1 MPIPTH
7 THATQSYV
15 PPLSLP
21 KVRRSSSWSRGH
33 SLRFHVDR
41 PISSSDGPVPP
52 PLPIML
58 NPTIWY
64 LLLSIKI
71 LLPSIYLTTSPSSAW
86 LPSYG
91 LEHDG

>member
-15 PPLSLP
+15 PP
-21 KVRRSSSWSRGH
+21 
-33 SLRFHVDR
+33 FHYLR